1 MPAAEKSS
9 LTPDTLPRRIALIAG
24 SGELPARF
32 LNACDSQDIETFVV
46 AFKGQTDESVLKNRN
61 HIVSRIGAAGTILE
75 TLRKH
80 GIYDLVFLGGI
91 RRPSL
96 VEMRP
101 DLRTTAFFIKLGFK
115 ALGDDGLLKAMR
127 RELEGEGFRIHGM
140 QAFMQDALT
149 VEGPVG
155 KFRPDKDAW
164 NDIRFGASIAQVM
177 GQIDIGQSVI
187 VQEGLVLGVEAIE
200 GTDELIR
207 RCAHYKRQGRKPVL
221 VKRSKPQQ
229 DRDLDLPTIGPDTI
243 LLCAQSGMA
252 GIAIEAGAS
261 LILDP
266 AKTAELAD
274 RQKIFIVGVDFTAP
288 ESYGQ

>member
-1 MPAAEKSS
+1 MPTPEKSGVA
-9 LTPDTLPRRIALIAG
+9 DTVLPRRIALIAG
-24 SGELPARF
+24 GGELPSRF
-32 LNACDSQDIETFVV
+32 LKACDDQSIETFVV
-46 AFKGQTDESVLKNRN
+46 AFKGQTDENILKGRS

-75 TLRKH
+75 SLRSH

-96 VEMRP
+96 IEMRP

-115 ALGDDGLLKAMR
+115 ALGDDGLLTAMR
-127 RELEGEGFRIHGM
+127 KELEQEGFRIHGM

-149 VEGPVG
+149 AEGPLG
-155 KFRPDKDAW
+155 KVKPDKAAW
-164 NDIRFGASIAQVM
+164 DDIQFGATIARAM
-177 GQIDIGQSVI
+177 GSMDIGQSVI

-207 RCAHYKRQGRKPVL
+207 RCAHYRREGRRPVL
-221 VKRSKPQQ
+221 VKRAKPQQ
-229 DRDLDLPTIGPDTI
+229 DRDLDLPAIGPDTI
-243 LLCAQSGMA
+243 LLCAQAGMA

-261 LILDP
+261 IILDRQ
-266 AKTAELAD
+266 KTADLAD
-274 RQKIFIVGVDFTAP
+274 RKKIFIVGVDFTTS